1 MMAGVPLLDE
11 PRNPIYHAVT
21 TAHITFLLWGWSCYM
36 LRAGYCLCFQLE
48 LQEIRQETENEV
60 EFNIAEEWAM
70 DNEDATLLSKRNYF
84 SVFA

>member
-1 MMAGVPLLDE
+1 
-11 PRNPIYHAVT
+11 
-21 TAHITFLLWGWSCYM
+21 M